1 MAAALLLA
9 HALTPVAQVRP
20 LGRLAFP
27 TSVTGPAQDAFVR
40 GVLALHNFE
49 YEVAREAFRTAQTL
63 APGFAM
69 AYWGEA
75 LSCVQPL
82 WHHED
87 LPRARRALARLA
99 PTAEARASRAPS
111 ERERAYLR
119 AAEALFGEGPRAERF
134 REFAGRLA
142 LISRAYPDDDE
153 ARAFEALAWLAT
165 IPEGTRDPAVA
176 RRAADL
182 AVGVFARQPDHPG
195 AAHYLLHAADAG
207 AMTARTLEAARRYAR
222 LAPGSSHA
230 QHMPSHVFF
239 PLGLWDDAVAANE
252 AAYRA
257 SSEWTRITG
266 RPLVQRD
273 FHSLGWLQYGYLQQG
288 RFAKAKTAL
297 GELDRALAT
306 FGVGAGSFSPPAAS
320 SHPALREPMPSEL
333 GRGYDRLALLN
344 ERGSQ
349 RARLVIEGNDWH
361 MMRGQTTFDN
371 LDELFALGLSSV
383 ALDDVARADAVL
395 RELER
400 ASAIVRDREGV
411 ETLSLMRDGLQGVLA
426 IARAD
431 PAGGLATLAA
441 AAEREWVRLGPV
453 GRPSLP
459 KPAGELYAD
468 ALAGLGQAAAAMA
481 AYERVLARIPNRPA
495 SLLGLARA
503 ARAAGRHG
511 EAARSAQAFLATW
524 HAADPERPELAEA
537 RRLAAAP

>member
-1 MAAALLLA
+1 MAAALVLA
-9 HALTPVAQVRP
+9 HVLTPIAQVRP

-27 TSVTGPAQDAFVR
+27 TSVTGPAQDAFMR

-69 AYWGEA
+69 AHWGEA
-75 LSCVQPL
+75 LSSLQPL
-82 WHHED
+82 WDHED
-87 LPRARRALARLA
+87 LPRARGALARLA
-99 PTAEARASRAPS
+99 PTAEGRASRTPT
-111 ERERAYLR
+111 EHERAYLR
-119 AAEALFGEGPRAERF
+119 AAEVLFGEGPRADRL
-134 REFAGRLA
+134 RGFARQLA

-165 IPEGTRDPAVA
+165 IPEGTRAPAVA

-182 AVGVFARQPDHPG
+182 AIAVFGRQPDHPG

-207 AMTARTLEAARRYAR
+207 AMTARTLDAARRYSR

-257 SSEWTRITG
+257 SSEWTQTTG

-297 GELDRALAT
+297 AEVDRALAT
-306 FGVGAGSFSPPAAS
+306 FGVGAGSYSPPPHS
-320 SHPALREPMPSEL
+320 SRPALREPVPSEL

-361 MMRGQTTFDN
+361 VMRGQTTFDN

-383 ALDDVARADAVL
+383 ALDDDARVDAVL
-395 RELER
+395 REFER
-400 ASAIVRDREGV
+400 ASAIAGDRDAV
-411 ETLSLMRDGLQGVLA
+411 ETLALMRDGLQGVVA
-426 IARAD
+426 IARDD
-431 PAGGLATLAA
+431 PVGGLATLAA
-441 AAEREWVRLGPV
+441 AAEREWARPGPV

-468 ALAGLGQAAAAMA
+468 ALAGLGQPSAAMA
-481 AYERVLARIPNRPA
+481 AYERVLARTPNRPA

-503 ARAAGRHG
+503 ARAAGRLG
-511 EAARSAQAFLATW
+511 EAVRSARAFLAAW
-524 HAADPERPELAEA
+524 HAADPDRPELAEA
-537 RRLAAAP
+537 RTLAAAP